1 MHVRSSFP
9 APASSF
15 VSKRTSQ
22 GLRLQNGSHARVS
35 PCHGFDQRNGSSFR
49 IVHVSVRFG
58 LDDSTQLDSTR
69 LNSIRFDSPHRTAPR
84 RAARATLHGRCC
96 FCRSR
101 THERSPGR
109 RIAFASSTTLVLSN
123 GNRGLLLESRR
134 SSRREECFTKKKKK
148 GRIVKTWSVLFVFV
162 EPSNSASSRRT
173 RRIPRGATTRL
184 PLEFHLSRRNPLAVD
199 AFSRSFFLNQRERD
213 VSEIINR
220 SSYHTTLGE
229 STIST

>member
-1 MHVRSSFP
+1 MSRLVTGLISETDQAFGSYTYP
-9 APASSF
+9 YAS
-15 VSKRTSQ
+15 VLTTRP
-22 GLRLQNGSHARVS
+22 N
-35 PCHGFDQRNGSSFR
+35 
-49 IVHVSVRFG
+49 
-58 LDDSTQLDSTR
+58 STRLDSTR
-69 LNSIRFDSPHRTAPR
+69 FDSTRRTAPR
-84 RAARATLHGRCC
+84 RAAPRERHSTVDAVFVARGHTNDRLVVG
-96 FCRSR
+96 SR
-101 THERSPGR
+101 LPLQRHSYFRMGIVVFFSKVDVRPVERN
-109 RIAFASSTTLVLSN
+109 VLQ
-123 GNRGLLLESRR
+123 
-134 SSRREECFTKKKKK
+134 KKKKK